1 MLKYIV
7 YNIEERICIMP
18 IIYSILVFILSFVLL
33 LGSYIALVATN
44 KIKKR
49 YKKRVKRSELAET
62 KVSDRNKLSDVLA
75 TILIRRGYG
84 DLL

>member
-7 YNIEERICIMP
+7 YNIEERICIMT
-18 IIYSILVFILSFVLL
+18 IIYSVLVFILSFVLL

-49 YKKRVKRSELAET
+49 RMD
-62 KVSDRNKLSDVLA
+62 KVLKLVAAYSLVVALVFC
-75 TILIRRGYG
+75 YQ
-84 DLL
+84 LLYL

>member
-7 YNIEERICIMP
+7 YNIEERIRIMP

-49 YKKRVKRSELAET
+49 RMD
-62 KVSDRNKLSDVLA
+62 KVLSLVAAYSLVVA
-75 TILIRRGYG
+75 LVFCYQTLY
-84 DLL
+84 L

>member
-1 MLKYIV
+1 
-7 YNIEERICIMP
+7 MP

-49 YKKRVKRSELAET
+49 RMD
-62 KVSDRNKLSDVLA
+62 KVLRLVAAYSLVFCYQTLY
-75 TILIRRGYG
+75 L
-84 DLL
+84 

>member
-1 MLKYIV
+1 
-7 YNIEERICIMP
+7 MP

-49 YKKRVKRSELAET
+49 ILKNKQTNNKQQLQTNHCHERNHKNIIQSKKNH
-62 KVSDRNKLSDVLA
+62 D
-75 TILIRRGYG
+75 
-84 DLL
+84 